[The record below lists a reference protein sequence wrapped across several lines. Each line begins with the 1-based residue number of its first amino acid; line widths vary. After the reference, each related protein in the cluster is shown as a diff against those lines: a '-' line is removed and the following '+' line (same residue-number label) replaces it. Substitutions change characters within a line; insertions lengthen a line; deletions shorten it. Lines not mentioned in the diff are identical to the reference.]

1 MSGIFFKKNLLIRNH
16 REKVMSQ
23 SDSEDIQI
31 IDRVLAGDVD
41 AFSGIIEKYKDKTL
55 NYVYSQVKD
64 YDEALD
70 ISQEIFIMTMEA
82 LRSFRRESKF
92 STWFYS
98 IMVNYC
104 KNYRKKNS
112 RYNLVSINSSRGD
125 DEYDL
130 QLPDEREN
138 PEQEVILNDSLRIV
152 REEIGMLPDDY
163 REILVLRDIEGLSY
177 NEISDIL
184 GISLSNVKVRIH
196 RGREF
201 LKNRLLARGLI

>member
-1 MSGIFFKKNLLIRNH
+1 MS
-16 REKVMSQ
+16 MSN
-23 SDSEDIQI
+23 SDSDDIEVI
-31 IDRVLAGDVD
+31 EKVLAGDIE
-41 AFSGIIEKYKDKTL
+41 AFSAIIKKYQEKTF

-64 YDEALD
+64 YDEAFD
-70 ISQEIFIMTMEA
+70 ITQEIFIMTIEA

-104 KNYRKKNS
+104 KNYRKKNRRYS
-112 RYNLVSINSSRGD
+112 LVPINGSKGDEEYNL
-125 DEYDL
+125 
-130 QLPDEREN
+130 QLTDEREN
-138 PEQEVILNDSLRIV
+138 PEKEVIMNDSLRIL
-152 REEIGMLPDDY
+152 REEISRLPDDY
-163 REILVLRDIEGLSY
+163 RDILMLRDIEGLSY
-177 NEISDIL
+177 NEVAEIL

>member
-1 MSGIFFKKNLLIRNH
+1 
-16 REKVMSQ
+16 MSQ

-31 IDRVLAGDVD
+31 IDKVLSGDVD

-70 ISQEIFIMTMEA
+70 ITQEIFIMTIEA

-152 REEIGMLPDDY
+152 REEIGTLPDDY

-177 NEISDIL
+177 NEISEIL

>member
-1 MSGIFFKKNLLIRNH
+1 MSN
-16 REKVMSQ
+16 
-23 SDSEDIQI
+23 SDSEDIQV
-31 IDRVLAGDVD
+31 IDEVLAGNVD
-41 AFSGIIEKYKDKTL
+41 AFSKIIEKYKDKTF

-70 ISQEIFIMTMEA
+70 ITQEIFIMTIEA

-112 RYNLVSINSSRGD
+112 RYNLVSINSSRGE
-125 DEYDL
+125 DEYDM
-130 QLPDEREN
+130 QLPDDREN
-138 PEQEVILNDSLRIV
+138 PENEVIMNDSLRIV
-152 REEIGMLPDDY
+152 KDEIDKLPDDY
-163 REILVLRDIEGLSY
+163 REILLLRDIQGLTY
-177 NEISDIL
+177 NEIAEIL
-184 GISLSNVKVRIH
+184 DISLSNVKVRIH

-201 LKNRLLARGLI
+201 LKNRLMARGLI

>member
-1 MSGIFFKKNLLIRNH
+1 MSN
-16 REKVMSQ
+16 
-23 SDSEDIQI
+23 SDSEDIQV
-31 IDRVLAGDVD
+31 IDKVLAGDVD
-41 AFSGIIEKYKDKTL
+41 AFSGIIEKYQDKTF

-70 ISQEIFIMTMEA
+70 ITQEIFIMTIEA

-125 DEYDL
+125 EEYDL

-138 PEQEVILNDSLRIV
+138 PEQEVIMNDSLRIV
-152 REEIGMLPDDY
+152 REEIGVLPDDY
-163 REILVLRDIEGLSY
+163 REILILRDIEGLSY
-177 NEISDIL
+177 NEIAEIL

>member
-1 MSGIFFKKNLLIRNH
+1 MSN
-16 REKVMSQ
+16 
-23 SDSEDIQI
+23 SDSDDIQVI
-31 IDRVLAGDVD
+31 EEVLAGDVD
-41 AFSGIIEKYKDKTL
+41 AFARIIEKYRDKTF

-70 ISQEIFIMTMEA
+70 ITQEIFIMTMEA

-130 QLPDEREN
+130 QLPDTREN
-138 PEQEVILNDSLRIV
+138 PENEVIMNDSLRIV
-152 REEIGMLPDDY
+152 REEIQSLPDDY
-163 REILVLRDIEGLSY
+163 REILLLRDIEGLSY
-177 NEISDIL
+177 NEIADIL
-184 GISLSNVKVRIH
+184 KISLSNVKVRIH

>member
-1 MSGIFFKKNLLIRNH
+1 MSN
-16 REKVMSQ
+16 
-23 SDSEDIQI
+23 SDSEDIQV
-31 IDRVLAGDVD
+31 IDEVLAGDVD
-41 AFSGIIEKYKDKTL
+41 AFSKIIEKYKSKTF

-64 YDEALD
+64 YDEAMD
-70 ISQEIFIMTMEA
+70 ITQEIFIMTIEA

-125 DEYDL
+125 DEYDM
-130 QLPDEREN
+130 QIPDEREN
-138 PEQEVILNDSLRIV
+138 PEDEVIMNDSLRIV
-152 REEIGMLPDDY
+152 KDEIGKLPDDY
-163 REILVLRDIEGLSY
+163 REILLLRDIQGLSY
-177 NEISDIL
+177 NEIADIL
-184 GISLSNVKVRIH
+184 DISLSNVKVRIH

>member
-1 MSGIFFKKNLLIRNH
+1 MSH
-16 REKVMSQ
+16 P
-23 SDSEDIQI
+23 DSEDIQI
-31 IDRVLAGDVD
+31 IDRVLSGDVD
-41 AFSGIIEKYKDKTL
+41 AFSGIIERYKDKTF

-70 ISQEIFIMTMEA
+70 ITQEIFIMTIEA

-112 RYNLVSINSSRGD
+112 RYNVVSINSSRGD
-125 DEYDL
+125 EEYDL

-138 PEQEVILNDSLRIV
+138 PEEEVILNDSLRIV

-163 REILVLRDIEGLSY
+163 REILVLRDIEGMSY
-177 NEISDIL
+177 NEISEIL

-201 LKNRLLARGLI
+201 LKNRLLTRGLI

>member
-1 MSGIFFKKNLLIRNH
+1 MSH
-16 REKVMSQ
+16 

-31 IDRVLAGDVD
+31 IDRVLSGDVD
-41 AFSGIIEKYKDKTL
+41 AFSGIIEKYKDKTF

-70 ISQEIFIMTMEA
+70 ITQEIFIMTIEA

-112 RYNLVSINSSRGD
+112 RYNVVSINSSRGD
-125 DEYDL
+125 EEYDL

-138 PEQEVILNDSLRIV
+138 PEEEVILNDSLRIV

-163 REILVLRDIEGLSY
+163 REILVLRDIEGMSY
-177 NEISDIL
+177 NEISEIL

-201 LKNRLLARGLI
+201 LKNRLLTRGLI

>member
-1 MSGIFFKKNLLIRNH
+1 
-16 REKVMSQ
+16 MSQ

-31 IDRVLAGDVD
+31 IDKVLSGDVD

-70 ISQEIFIMTMEA
+70 ITQEIFIMTIEA

-104 KNYRKKNS
+104 KNYRKKNTE
-112 RYNLVSINSSRGD
+112 NSPILLFSTG
-125 DEYDL
+125 
-130 QLPDEREN
+130 QMHS
-138 PEQEVILNDSLRIV
+138 PE
-152 REEIGMLPDDY
+152 
-163 REILVLRDIEGLSY
+163 
-177 NEISDIL
+177 
-184 GISLSNVKVRIH
+184 
-196 RGREF
+196 F
-201 LKNRLLARGLI
+201 

>member
-1 MSGIFFKKNLLIRNH
+1 MSN
-16 REKVMSQ
+16 
-23 SDSEDIQI
+23 SDSEDIQVI
-31 IDRVLAGDVD
+31 EKVLSGDVN
-41 AFSGIIEKYKDKTL
+41 AFSKIIEKYKDKTF

-64 YDEALD
+64 YDEAMD
-70 ISQEIFIMTMEA
+70 ITQEIFIMTIEA

-112 RYNLVSINSSRGD
+112 RYNIVSINSSRGE
-125 DEYDL
+125 DEYDM

-138 PEQEVILNDSLRIV
+138 PEEEVIANESLRIV
-152 REEIGMLPDDY
+152 KEEIGLLPDDY
-163 REILVLRDIEGLSY
+163 REILLLRDIQGLSY

-184 GISLSNVKVRIH
+184 DISLSNVKVRIH

>member
-1 MSGIFFKKNLLIRNH
+1 MSN
-16 REKVMSQ
+16 
-23 SDSEDIQI
+23 SDSDDIEVI
-31 IDRVLAGDVD
+31 EKVLAGDIE
-41 AFSGIIEKYKDKTL
+41 AFSVIIKKYQEKTF

-70 ISQEIFIMTMEA
+70 ITQEIFIMTIEA

-104 KNYRKKNS
+104 KNYRKKNR
-112 RYNLVSINSSRGD
+112 RYNLVPINGSKGD
-125 DEYDL
+125 DEYSL
-130 QLPDEREN
+130 QLTDEREN
-138 PEQEVILNDSLRIV
+138 PEKEVVMNDSLRIV
-152 REEIGMLPDDY
+152 REEIERLPDDY
-163 REILVLRDIEGLSY
+163 RDILMLRDIEGLSY
-177 NEISDIL
+177 NEVAEVLD
-184 GISLSNVKVRIH
+184 ISLSNVKVRIH

>member
-1 MSGIFFKKNLLIRNH
+1 MSN
-16 REKVMSQ
+16 
-23 SDSEDIQI
+23 SDSEDIQV
-31 IDRVLAGDVD
+31 IDKVLAGDVD
-41 AFSGIIEKYKDKTL
+41 AFSKIIEKYKDKTF

-64 YDEALD
+64 YDEAMD
-70 ISQEIFIMTMEA
+70 ITQEIFIMTIEA

-125 DEYDL
+125 DEYDM
-130 QLPDEREN
+130 QIPDEREN
-138 PEQEVILNDSLRIV
+138 PEEEVIMNDSLRIV
-152 REEIGMLPDDY
+152 KDEIGKLPDDY
-163 REILVLRDIEGLSY
+163 REILLLRDIQGLSY
-177 NEISDIL
+177 NEIADIL
-184 GISLSNVKVRIH
+184 DISLSNVKVRIH

>member
-1 MSGIFFKKNLLIRNH
+1 MNMSN
-16 REKVMSQ
+16 
-23 SDSEDIQI
+23 SDSDDIEVI
-31 IDRVLAGDVD
+31 EKVLAGDIE
-41 AFSGIIEKYKDKTL
+41 AFSVIIKKYQEKTF

-70 ISQEIFIMTMEA
+70 ITQEIFIMTIEA

-104 KNYRKKNS
+104 KNYRKKNR
-112 RYNLVSINSSRGD
+112 RYNLVPINGSKGD
-125 DEYDL
+125 DEYSL
-130 QLPDEREN
+130 QLTDEREN
-138 PEQEVILNDSLRIV
+138 PEKEVVMNDSLRIV
-152 REEIGMLPDDY
+152 REEIERLPDDY
-163 REILVLRDIEGLSY
+163 RDILMLRDIEGLSY
-177 NEISDIL
+177 NEVAEVLD
-184 GISLSNVKVRIH
+184 ISLSNVKVRIH